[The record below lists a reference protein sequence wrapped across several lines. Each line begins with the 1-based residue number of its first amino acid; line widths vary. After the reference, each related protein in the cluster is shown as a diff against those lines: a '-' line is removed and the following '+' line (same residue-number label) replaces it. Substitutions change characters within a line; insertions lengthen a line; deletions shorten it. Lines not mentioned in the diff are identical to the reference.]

1 MQLFAVSPVNDDL
14 LKSMQ
19 NEAAHKSRDEIYF
32 DQKVFLTVS
41 GQMHLEAMC
50 FRLGSVY
57 NFGPVFR

>member
-1 MQLFAVSPVNDDL
+1 MHPHNEEMLMT
-14 LKSMQ
+14 MQ
-19 NEAAHKSRDEIYF
+19 NTANKRSSDEIYF
-32 DQKVFLTVS
+32 NRNVFLTLS